1 MGMSSARP
9 VPPFH
14 PFSAGIALQFPLLRK
29 ELLCN
34 SPLLLNKKI
43 KTFGFYFFCIIFA
56 LNFSKRL
63 MKRLKCVLLLM
74 LLMAAMTAMA
84 QKTAVRAQHKVE
96 KSETIFGI
104 ARKYDITIEE
114 LINANPVMKEQGYE
128 LKKGDTIN
136 IPYPK
141 GQEPKGGN
149 TPSTNTA
156 KPITTQVTGKKEVK
170 VGVMLPLHD
179 NDGDGKRMVE
189 YYRGLLLGVDRVKTD
204 GITVDMHAWNV
215 PIDADIT
222 QTLKEKD
229 AADCDIIIGPLY
241 TKMVKPLADFCQAND
256 IMMVIPFSISGNDVE
271 NYSNIFQVY
280 QAPADFDQQTIK
292 NFIQWF
298 NNYHVVIIDCED
310 EKSGKAEFM
319 KKLRAELDNYAL
331 HYSLT
336 SLKTAEKN
344 FAKAFSLSQQNVVV
358 INTEHSPSLNSTLA
372 KLNTLTQKNADIHVS
387 LFGYKEWLMYTKVYL
402 DYYFKYDAY
411 IPTYFYYN
419 ENSADT
425 KWVERNY
432 FKWFETTMSD
442 TALPRFALTGF
453 DHACFFIGGYC
464 QFGKDFNG
472 GKGQMTYK
480 PVQSPMKFKKAGKGH
495 KNTNFMFVHYKNDR
509 TIESVNY

>member
-1 MGMSSARP
+1 
-9 VPPFH
+9 
-14 PFSAGIALQFPLLRK
+14 
-29 ELLCN
+29 
-34 SPLLLNKKI
+34 
-43 KTFGFYFFCIIFA
+43 
-56 LNFSKRL
+56 

-189 YYRGLLLGVDRVKTD
+189 YYRGLLLGVDRVKKD

-432 FKWFETTMSD
+432 YKWFETTMSD

>member
-9 VPPFH
+9 VLLFYPL
-14 PFSAGIALQFPLLRK
+14 STGIALQFPLLRK
-29 ELLCN
+29 ELFCN
-34 SPLLLNKKI
+34 SPYLFNKKI

-56 LNFSKRL
+56 INFSKMI
-63 MKRLKCVLLLM
+63 MKRLKCVLLM
-74 LLMAAMTAMA
+74 LLVTAMA
-84 QKTAVRAQHKVE
+84 VMAQTTAMRAQHKVE

-104 ARKYDITIEE
+104 AKKYDITIEE

-141 GQEPKGGN
+141 GQEPKGGT

-189 YYRGLLLGVDRVKTD
+189 YYRGLLLGVDRVKKD

-222 QTLKEKD
+222 QTLKEKE

-372 KLNTLTQKNADIHVS
+372 KLNTLTQKNADIQVS

-432 FKWFETTMSD
+432 YKWFETTMSD

-453 DHACFFIGGYC
+453 DHACFFIGGFC

-495 KNTNFMFVHYKNDR
+495 KNTNFMFVHYKNDK